1 MLKSLHKSPSLRAAI
16 AFGLGGAA
24 FAGGNLI
31 FARILS
37 SYEYGLLSLVIG
49 VIQVAGF
56 SAPLGLDYL
65 IARRGW
71 TFGPRLRRTVLL
83 ASTLVGLGTFFV
95 TMELY
100 HLKVSLL
107 IPTFVATAAMGISQA
122 VAAHFQSQQQF
133 GLSVPFVQASNWLLL
148 LIAAIAALCSMT
160 SATLPSDLIA
170 LTGLMTAAVGW
181 LMVKKRTAENAP
193 QPALAPLWGEAIS
206 LMTINVASSVL
217 LQLERLIIPVVIGIE
232 DLALFGV
239 AAALVGSPFRMLQHA
254 VTFTVVPRL
263 RDASSIAERRRLLR
277 HEFLVC
283 GIVMGPAA
291 LVIWQVAPWLA
302 HWLLGG
308 RYDLST
314 ALIVAMIVSGLL
326 KVLSA
331 FGTSV
336 VSALAP
342 DKGLRLL
349 SAGSWVCIALAVGVA
364 FVLRPWGLVGV
375 IYAISVGWLVRIVV
389 AFWISLPHLRATG
402 EADASP

>member
-1 MLKSLHKSPSLRAAI
+1 MLRTIYKSPSLRAAI

-24 FAGGNLI
+24 FAVGNLI

-65 IARRGW
+65 IARRGL
-71 TFGPRLRRTVLL
+71 TFGARLRRTVFLM
-83 ASTLVGLGTFFV
+83 SMLVGLGTFFV

-100 HLKVSLL
+100 HLNVSLL
-107 IPTFVATAAMGISQA
+107 IPIFVATVAMGVAQT
-122 VAAHFQSQQQF
+122 VAAHYQSQQQF
-133 GLSVPFVQASNWLLL
+133 GLSVPFVQASNCLLL
-148 LIAAIAALCSMT
+148 LIALIAALCSMT

-170 LTGLMTAAVGW
+170 LTGVVTAAVGW
-181 LMVKKRTAENAP
+181 LMIKKRVAENAP
-193 QPALAPLWGEAIS
+193 QPMPAHLWSEAIS

-239 AAALVGSPFRMLQHA
+239 AASLVGSPFRMLQHA
-254 VTFTVVPRL
+254 VTFTIVPRL
-263 RDASSIAERRRLLR
+263 RDASSVIDRRRLLR
-277 HEFLVC
+277 HEFFLC
-283 GIVMGPAA
+283 GVVMGPAA
-291 LVIWQVAPWLA
+291 LVIWQLAPWIA
-302 HWLLGG
+302 HRLFGG

-314 ALIVAMIVSGLL
+314 AIIAAMIVSGLL

-349 SAGSWVCIALAVGVA
+349 SAGSWVCIALAVALAYA
-364 FVLRPWGLVGV
+364 FRPWGLCGV
-375 IYAISVGWLVRIVV
+375 IYAISVGWLVRTVI
-389 AFWISLPHLRATG
+389 AFWISLPYLRR
-402 EADASP
+402 

>member
-1 MLKSLHKSPSLRAAI
+1 MLRTIYKSPSLRAAI
-16 AFGLGGAA
+16 AFGLGGAG
-24 FAGGNLI
+24 FAVGNLI

-65 IARRGW
+65 IARRGL
-71 TFGPRLRRTVLL
+71 TFGSRLRRTVLL
-83 ASTLVGLGTFFV
+83 TSTLVGVGTFFV
-95 TMELY
+95 AMGLY

-107 IPTFVATAAMGISQA
+107 VPIFVATAAMGISQT
-122 VAAHFQSQQQF
+122 VAAHFQSQQQL
-133 GLSVPFVQASNWLLL
+133 GLSVPFVQASNCLLL
-148 LIAAIAALCSMT
+148 LIAVIAAVCSMT

-170 LTGLMTAAVGW
+170 LTGLITAAIGW
-181 LMVKKRTAENAP
+181 LMIKKLMAENAP
-193 QPALAPLWGEAIS
+193 QPMQAQLWSEAIS

-217 LQLERLIIPVVIGIE
+217 LQLERLIIPMVIGIAG
-232 DLALFGV
+232 LALFGV
-239 AAALVGSPFRMLQHA
+239 AASLVGSPFRMLQHA
-254 VTFTVVPRL
+254 VTFTIVPRL
-263 RDASSIAERRRLLR
+263 RDASSASERRRLLR
-277 HEFLVC
+277 HEFLLC

-291 LVIWQVAPWLA
+291 LVIWQLAPSIA
-302 HWLLGG
+302 HWLFGG

-314 ALIVAMIVSGLL
+314 AVIVAMIVSGLL

-349 SAGSWVCIALAVGVA
+349 SAASWVCIALAVGLA
-364 FVLRPWGLVGV
+364 FAFRPWGLCGV
-375 IYAISVGWLVRIVV
+375 IYAISVGWLVRTIV
-389 AFWISLPHLRATG
+389 AFWISLPHLRR
-402 EADASP
+402 